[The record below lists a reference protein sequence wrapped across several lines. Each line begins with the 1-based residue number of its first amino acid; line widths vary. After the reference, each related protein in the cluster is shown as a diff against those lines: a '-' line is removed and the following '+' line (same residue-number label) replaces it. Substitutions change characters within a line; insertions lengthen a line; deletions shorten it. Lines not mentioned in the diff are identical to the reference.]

1 MSEQSIKCADCGTDF
16 AFSESEQAFYAEKGF
31 SPPRRCRSCRDAAKA
46 ARGQGG
52 GGRSSSDGGYGG
64 GSSYG
69 GGGSSYGGGGYGG
82 GGASRPREMHDAVCA
97 NCGTST
103 QVPFKPT
110 GERPVYCRD
119 CFRR

>member
-1 MSEQSIKCADCGTDF
+1 MSEQSITCADCGTPF
-16 AFSESEQAFYAEKGF
+16 SFSESEQQFYAEKGF

-52 GGRSSSDGGYGG
+52 GGRPAGGSGG
-64 GSSYG
+64 G
-69 GGGSSYGGGGYGG
+69 YGGGGYGG
-82 GGASRPREMHDAVCA
+82 AGGSSRPREMHDATCA
-97 NCGTST
+97 NCGQRT